1 MADSLANFGCD
12 SQFDYRFSS
21 TADLPQRQEGFFSQ
35 KSGLIEYHIGLALF
49 TFILLAV
56 MFLAVL

>member
-1 MADSLANFGCD
+1 VADSLANFGCD
-12 SQFDYRFSS
+12 SQSDHWVSS
-21 TADLPQRQEGFFSQ
+21 TADLPQQIKVYFPRE
-35 KSGLIEYHIGLALF
+35 SGLIEYRIGLALL